1 MTQKNIEIM
10 DRIVEEMASGS
21 TLSKALSEVYVKRNV
36 SIPYCEGMFSE
47 SVVSSNL
54 PARITNSLMRAR
66 LKSIDEV
73 IKYAEQHGLSGIR
86 NFGKTSCM
94 ELMEYILDA
103 AWEKMGKDERVVFL
117 IDIVE
122 RNEDNIR

>member
-1 MTQKNIEIM
+1 MTDRNIEIM

-36 SIPYCEGMFSE
+36 AIPYHEGMFNE
-47 SVVSSNL
+47 SLLDLNM
-54 PARITNSLMRAR
+54 PARITNSLMRSR

-73 IKYAEQHGLSGIR
+73 IKYAEENGLNGIR

-103 AWEKMGKDERVVFL
+103 AWEKMSKDERVVFL

-122 RNEDNIR
+122 RNENNIR